1 MRLSCYTK
9 ICKYCFREFE
19 SKAHNAICCL
29 DCKKEQW
36 RESAKR
42 YYEKHKVE
50 LAEKRKIKYYANHE
64 LSKKRGSDAQKKR
77 WAKLHPHV
85 DRYCPDCGALLQDV
99 RAQRC
104 KSCAEEHHRAY
115 MREFQ
120 AKKRAE
126 RMVVRKKQAE
136 ILRQEKKTM
145 DESVARAK
153 KASVK
158 VSKMHKAMERDA
170 RAQERAEQKRIAA
183 SVALLKKIHAKH
195 QREKRDEEEF
205 FKSIR

>member
-1 MRLSCYTK
+1 MLYTK
-9 ICKYCFREFE
+9 ICKYCFIEFE
-19 SKAHNAICCL
+19 AKAHNAICCP
-29 DCKKEQW
+29 DCKKYQG

-42 YYEKHKVE
+42 YYEKNKSA
-50 LAEKRKIKYYANHE
+50 LAERRKIKYYANHE

-104 KSCAEEHHRAY
+104 KTCAEEHHRAY

-126 RMVVRKKQAE
+126 RRVVREKQAE
-136 ILRQEKKTM
+136 LRMQEKKVM
-145 DESVARAK
+145 NESVARAK

-158 VSKMHKAMERDA
+158 ISKMHKAMERDA
-170 RAQERAEQKRIAA
+170 RQKEKEEQKRLAA

-205 FKSIR
+205 FKAIR